1 MNYSYGSPPP
11 PPASSNTYDPP
22 SRTSTSKGLVVGAV
36 IGAVVLTLLPLLTLL
51 GIYCTKKRRKRDD
64 EKMVLNPIPPP
75 SPNIILGFSKTKFT
89 YDELAM
95 ATREFSEANLLGQG
109 GFGYVHK
116 GVLSNGEEVAV
127 KQLKAWNEQGY
138 REFQAEVEIISRV
151 HHRHLVSLVGYCISG
166 SRRILVYEFVPNST
180 LDFHLHVILLVP
192 WSFWIPVQLA
202 DFGHAKFKPDAN
214 THLVTRVMGT
224 FGYLAPEYAS
234 SGKLTVKS
242 DVFSFGVMLLELI
255 TGRRPVNTSPTAM
268 DDSLTDW
275 ARPLLPEVLEDG
287 KYHALVDPRLQD
299 DYNHDEMRRAV
310 ACAAACIRYEA
321 RRRPR
326 MSQIV
331 LALEG
336 NISLSDLDLDG
347 GMVTPQGS
355 TPLSSK
361 RCSDQDMVR
370 YKEEL
375 NKFRKFALEST
386 ELYGNS
392 GSTSDRMRSR
402 ESPMAQEIEI
412 GR

>member
-180 LDFHLHVILLVP
+180 LDFHLHAKGQPPLDWPTRLKIAVGSAKGLAYLHEDCHPKIIHCDIKSSNILLDLD
-192 WSFWIPVQLA
+192 FEAKLA

-214 THLVTRVMGT
+214 TILSPCYGYFRVRYSSPCFSGFSEFNYAQWT
-224 FGYLAPEYAS
+224 PAASFHFTAQLCATWRYLAPEYAS

-255 TGRRPVNTSPTAM
+255 TGRRTVNTSPTAM

-275 ARPLLPEVLEDG
+275 PSQARPLLPEVLEDG

-299 DYNHDEMRRAV
+299 HYNHDEMRRAV
-310 ACAAACIRYEA
+310 ACAACIRYEA

-326 MSQIV
+326 MSQ
-331 LALEG
+331 A
-336 NISLSDLDLDG
+336 NI
-347 GMVTPQGS
+347 
-355 TPLSSK
+355 
-361 RCSDQDMVR
+361 
-370 YKEEL
+370 
-375 NKFRKFALEST
+375 
-386 ELYGNS
+386 
-392 GSTSDRMRSR
+392 
-402 ESPMAQEIEI
+402 
-412 GR
+412 